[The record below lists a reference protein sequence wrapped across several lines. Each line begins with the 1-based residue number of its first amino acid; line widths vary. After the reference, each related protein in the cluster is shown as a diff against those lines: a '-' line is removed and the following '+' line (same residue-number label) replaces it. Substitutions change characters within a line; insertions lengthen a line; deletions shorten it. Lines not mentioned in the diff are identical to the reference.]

1 MNNHP
6 VYSHGQPEQ
15 AAPATRMPEAPLDFY
30 QELVRPSHSNNNN
43 NNRGGTWYEYACR
56 LLRELNPRHV
66 FSAPP
71 QDWLSGFPVS
81 ELLAALP
88 SSSSPGDELL
98 GALTKSSETGN
109 LFNQS

>member
-1 MNNHP
+1 MYMYVHT
-6 VYSHGQPEQ
+6 Y
-15 AAPATRMPEAPLDFY
+15 MY
-30 QELVRPSHSNNNN
+30 
-43 NNRGGTWYEYACR
+43 
-56 LLRELNPRHV
+56 LRELNPRHV

-88 SSSSPGDELL
+88 SSSSTVDELL